1 MCIAILPG
9 LPVMVRL
16 CTRLYYT
23 CRTSAQYYSKY
34 LLVVNIFLMELK
46 VFFLDLHLKN
56 RIQSIPEQINV
67 PAQKSLFRNQLSFSP
82 P

>member
-16 CTRLYYT
+16 CTRLYIPAEHLLST
-23 CRTSAQYYSKY
+23 SKY
-34 LLVVNIFLMELK
+34 ILVVNIFLMELK

-67 PAQKSLFRNQLSFSP
+67 PAQISLFCNQLSFSP

>member
-16 CTRLYYT
+16 CTRLYIPAEHLLST
-23 CRTSAQYYSKY
+23 SKY
-34 LLVVNIFLMELK
+34 ILVVNIFLMELK
-46 VFFLDLHLKN
+46 VFFLDLHLKI

-82 P
+82 L